1 MRTSSKTF
9 RGLIRILSILIL
21 VWGGVAGPPARAGD
35 FLRQPAFRLARPD
48 RAALMDVTRAG
59 SRLVA
64 VGERGVVVYSD
75 DGGRTWTQASVPV
88 RATLTAVH
96 FPAPETGWAVGHESV
111 LLRSR
116 DGGETW
122 EKVLDGRQINDQMVR
137 AMQTLVDRIRRRLET
152 ASEEE
157 RPAVQSRLEDA
168 EVNLKGFEE
177 TREEGPVQPLLDIA
191 FGDRREGLVVGAF
204 GIITATSD
212 GGDTW
217 TPLLDGIENP
227 MGYHFYGLARTRD
240 REFLFGEAGGAY
252 RSSDGGQRW
261 EKLDTPYQGSFFGAL
276 ADPAGDMV
284 AGFGLRGNLV
294 LSYDDGATWRHERI
308 GQGAALTGGTVLS
321 DRRFVVVG
329 MAGEIYLGST
339 LRPGL
344 RPLKTGFPACMAAAE
359 APDGGLVLV
368 GLRGVHRMEPGSIR
382 NEEMN

>member
-1 MRTSSKTF
+1 MKTSSKTF
-9 RGLIRILSILIL
+9 RGLIRILSFLVL
-21 VWGGVAGPPARAGD
+21 VWGGAAGPPARAGD

-88 RATLTAVH
+88 RTTLTAVH

-137 AMQTLVDRIRRRLET
+137 AMQALVERIRRRLET
-152 ASEEE
+152 APEEE
-157 RPAVQSRLEDA
+157 RPAVQSQLEDA

-191 FGDRREGLVVGAF
+191 FWDGREGLVVGAF
-204 GIITATSD
+204 GIIMATSD

-217 TPLLDGIENP
+217 TPLLDRISNP
-227 MGYHFYGLARTRD
+227 MGYHLYGLARTRD
-240 REFLFGEAGGAY
+240 RAFLFGEAGGAH
-252 RSSDGGQRW
+252 RSADGGRHW
-261 EKLDTPYQGSFFGAL
+261 EAVETPYHGSFFSAL
-276 ADPAGDMV
+276 ADPAGTMV

-294 LSYDDGATWRHERI
+294 LSYDDGATWRHQRL
-308 GQGAALTGGTVLS
+308 GQGAALTGGAVLS
-321 DRRFVVVG
+321 GQRFVLVG

-344 RPLKTGFPACMAAAE
+344 KPVKTGFPACMAVAE

-368 GLRGVHRMEPGSIR
+368 GLKGVYRLEPGSTR